1 MNSNQ
6 EREERQSNINLFSEL
21 IVKAATNNSA
31 FYSAKQN
38 QALHTD
44 QNTQEIPIL
53 HHYIS

>member
-1 MNSNQ
+1 
-6 EREERQSNINLFSEL
+6 LEL
-21 IVKAATNNSA
+21 IVKVVTNNSA

-38 QALHTD
+38 QALHIN